1 MKTMLVFQ
9 VLSCV
14 VRILDSGYFTISKL
28 KQEKTICIE
37 TTNLI
42 SLDNVHLPYVTSI
55 SNFLDLK
62 NLPFL
67 PIFGDFNW
75 ALYITIT
82 ALKILSAGVE
92 LANRYTTFSNTLSN
106 LAELPKW
113 EIDFRSFCLEY
124 VKKFRPKKETLVA
137 RQTINISLKA
147 AIRILKSEIS

>member
-82 ALKILSAGVE
+82 ALK
-92 LANRYTTFSNTLSN
+92 NT
-106 LAELPKW
+106 
-113 EIDFRSFCLEY
+113 
-124 VKKFRPKKETLVA
+124 
-137 RQTINISLKA
+137 
-147 AIRILKSEIS
+147 